1 MLGLILNK
9 QDACTPSDQTR
20 LRVFDLCIKE
30 AAYYLCVRVHVV
42 KTGSRWSIPEAGR
55 ILKPGVA
62 FLCEELDCFLI
73 RPFVAKQ
80 FVVSINFFLTFP
92 CHLIRYRLGQLVFSL
107 QYSIDILQD
116 GRKQLGFL

>member
-1 MLGLILNK
+1 MLGLIINK
-9 QDACTPSDQTR
+9 QDACTPPDQTR

-30 AAYYLCVRVHVV
+30 VAYYLRLRVHVL

-55 ILKPGVA
+55 NLKPGVA
-62 FLCEELDCFLI
+62 FFCEHFHRFFI
-73 RPFVAKQ
+73 RPFIAKQ

-92 CHLIRYRLGQLVFSL
+92 CHPIRYRLGQLVFSL

-116 GRKQLGFL
+116 GR